1 MSCCGKKR
9 KASDP
14 NRPTLASPIGLLRPR
29 VAAPPRPAEP
39 RRGDVSR
46 DASVTDGR

>member
-14 NRPTLASPIGLLRPR
+14 KRPTLASPINAIKPGK
-29 VAAPPRPAEP
+29 APSDA
-39 RRGDVSR
+39 SR
-46 DASVTDGR
+46 DVTVTTTR